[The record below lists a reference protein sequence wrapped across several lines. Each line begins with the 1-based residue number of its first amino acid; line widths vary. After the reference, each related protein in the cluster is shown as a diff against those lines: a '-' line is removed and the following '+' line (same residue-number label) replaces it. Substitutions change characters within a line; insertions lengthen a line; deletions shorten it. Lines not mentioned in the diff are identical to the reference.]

1 MRFPRALLVA
11 FSLLLSTGVVQA
23 RKAELVD
30 PAPIAIPATL
40 TQAQV
45 VTEIK
50 RALIGRGW
58 EVTAE
63 QPGEI
68 ESTLHLREHVARI
81 KVTYDASQARITY
94 VDSSNLD
101 YTDRRGTRYIHPNYL
116 GWIGFLVNDI
126 TTNFTVTAQAG

>member
-1 MRFPRALLVA
+1 MPGERSGSRRPPTILPGAHTMRFPRALLVA

-63 QPGEI
+63 QPA
-68 ESTLHLREHVARI
+68 H
-81 KVTYDASQARITY
+81 
-94 VDSSNLD
+94 
-101 YTDRRGTRYIHPNYL
+101 
-116 GWIGFLVNDI
+116 
-126 TTNFTVTAQAG
+126 